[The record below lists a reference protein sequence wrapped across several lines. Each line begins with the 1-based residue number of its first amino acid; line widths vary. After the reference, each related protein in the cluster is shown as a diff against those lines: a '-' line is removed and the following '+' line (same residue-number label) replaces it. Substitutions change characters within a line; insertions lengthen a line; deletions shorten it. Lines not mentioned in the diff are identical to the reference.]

1 MQTDNLVLWCTAVGG
16 LLAALAAIFKDW
28 RKPSVDRVTGAKLR
42 TEVNKAV
49 DEREVRLGQRAARME
64 DYVFEEVRPWG
75 RALIIRDEFVLALLV
90 KAYEKLEMPMPE
102 IPPLL
107 PMPEMPPPLPEL
119 T

>member
-1 MQTDNLVLWCTAVGG
+1 MPADNVVLWCTAVGG

-28 RKPSVDRVTGAKLR
+28 RKPTIDKYTAAKMR

-49 DEREVRLGQRAARME
+49 DEREGKLVERATRME

-75 RALIIRDEFVLALLV
+75 RSLVVRDEFMMTLLV
-90 KAYEKLEMPMPE
+90 AAYKTLNMDMPP

-107 PMPEMPPPLPEL
+107 PMPELPPPLGL
-119 T
+119 